1 MFRIKI
7 LLTALHY
14 QALAANGIAT
24 SEKAGNG
31 TYKLGI
37 FGPNAEE
44 IAGSVLQ
51 DNNALVGFGG
61 KKQ

>member
-1 MFRIKI
+1 M
-7 LLTALHY
+7 
-14 QALAANGIAT
+14 ANGVAT

-51 DNNALVGFGG
+51 GDDALVGFGG